1 MMIKK
6 GVVKMATLYE
16 LSTQANELYNLLQ
29 LGDID
34 EQVFMDTLEG
44 IGAEEKIEDYCEV
57 IASLSAD
64 ADNFKAEI
72 DRMTARKRAIENNI
86 KRMKLALLNFL
97 QSSGQTKAKGGT
109 FTVAITHSQA
119 VNILDEIA
127 IPDIYLVAQ
136 PPKIDKTAIKKDIK
150 DGKDVPGATIII
162 NEGVR
167 IR

>member
-1 MMIKK
+1 
-6 GVVKMATLYE
+6 MATLYE

-72 DRMTARKRAIENNI
+72 DRMTARKRAIDNNV

-97 QSSGQTKAKGGT
+97 NSSGQTKAKGGT
-109 FTVAITHSQA
+109 FTVSISKSQA
-119 VNILDEIA
+119 VNILDETA
-127 IPDIYLVAQ
+127 IPDTYLVAQ
-136 PPKIDKTAIKKDIK
+136 PPKIDKVGIKKAIK
-150 DGKDVPGATIII
+150 DGEDVPGAAIII

>member
-1 MMIKK
+1 
-6 GVVKMATLYE
+6 MATLYE

-29 LGDID
+29 SGDID

-72 DRMTARKRAIENNI
+72 DRMTARKRAIDNNV
-86 KRMKLALLNFL
+86 KRMKAALLNFL
-97 QSSGQTKAKGGT
+97 NSSGQQKAKGGT
-109 FTVAITHSQA
+109 FTVAISHSQS
-119 VNILDEIA
+119 VNILDETA
-127 IPDIYLVAQ
+127 IPETYLIEQ
-136 PPKIDKTAIKKDIK
+136 PPKIDKVSIKKAIK
-150 DGKDVPGATIII
+150 DGKDVPGAAIII